1 MQEMP
6 LSSLLYGDRR
16 TDSPDATAAAHAIM
30 RCHADRPAARR
41 PESTQAEQRMAL
53 AIRDVR
59 EHDLDAVLALNNAAG
74 HTILPLDAAHLRYFY
89 DRAEYFRV
97 AEIDGHL
104 AGFLI
109 ALRDGGHY
117 DSPNYRWFCEHY
129 PAFLYIDRI
138 VIANAYRRHGL
149 GRVFYCDVTSYAEV
163 RVPLLT
169 CEVFLEPRDDVVVL
183 FHGTYGFQEV
193 GQQRM
198 GEQGPQVS
206 LLAKD
211 LPSYAYVRETWLDN
225 GGLPA
230 EPWLAEREHP
240 RPQPLPVQQPAQQPP
255 TRRLAGE
262 RHL

>member
-1 MQEMP
+1 
-6 LSSLLYGDRR
+6 
-16 TDSPDATAAAHAIM
+16 
-30 RCHADRPAARR
+30 
-41 PESTQAEQRMAL
+41 MAL

-74 HTILPLDAAHLRYFY
+74 RSILALDAAQLRYFY
-89 DRAEYFRV
+89 ERAEYFRV

-109 ALRDGGHY
+109 ALRDGGNY
-117 DSPNYRWFCEHY
+117 DSSNYRWFSAHY
-129 PAFLYIDRI
+129 ESFVYIDRI

-149 GRVFYCDVTSYAEV
+149 GKVFYCDVTSYAEV

-198 GEQGPQVS
+198 DEHGPQVS

-211 LPSYAYVRETWLDN
+211 LPSYAFVRDTWLEQ
-225 GGLPA
+225 GGLPDV
-230 EPWLAEREHP
+230 PWLAERQLP
-240 RPQPLPVQQPAQQPP
+240 AAPLQSQP
-255 TRRLAGE
+255 RRLAGE
-262 RHL
+262 RRL